1 MFVQRQKYKYGD
13 LEGRRNGEEGSG
25 GVSLLFYHLFGQE
38 MRAPNDWKQLQAV
51 TSGAR
56 LEQKS
61 LPMQPLKQLPEL
73 VPSQTLT
80 SPALFASPFSPTFPA
95 PPSEQRQPCVSNGRM
110 QETCF
115 TWESFKKEKDLPAR
129 MMQAM
134 MGPEWAGSVTRS
146 DLSDF
151 NPRGVIP

>member
-1 MFVQRQKYKYGD
+1 METWRGG
-13 LEGRRNGEEGSG
+13 EMERR
-25 GVSLLFYHLFGQE
+25 VLVVCLFFFIIWFGQE